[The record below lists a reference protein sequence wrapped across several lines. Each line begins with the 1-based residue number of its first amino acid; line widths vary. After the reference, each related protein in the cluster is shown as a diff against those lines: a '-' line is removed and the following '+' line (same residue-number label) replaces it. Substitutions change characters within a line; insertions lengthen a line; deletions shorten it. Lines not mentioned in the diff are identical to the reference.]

1 MLKHK
6 KNLKKFLIINLI
18 ILNSLVFTLSSCSTR
33 KVVIQDNRIM
43 VHWIKQGEKAPFDGI
58 LLNKYTFERLEQK
71 AKSCSDNFTK

>member
-1 MLKHK
+1 
-6 KNLKKFLIINLI
+6 
-18 ILNSLVFTLSSCSTR
+18 
-33 KVVIQDNRIM
+33 M